1 MQRELINELG
11 NKIVVSVTRTPGT
24 MLTPGR
30 VTIKMTGP
38 KSVSEN
44 IITQKEALVLT
55 KMLGEMFRRAL

>member
-1 MQRELINELG
+1 MQTVFINEMG
-11 NKIVVSVTRTPGT
+11 SRIEVSVTRTPGT
-24 MLTPGR
+24 MLTHGR
-30 VTIKMTGP
+30 VTIKIIGP

>member
-1 MQRELINELG
+1 MEKVFVNELG
-11 NKIVVSVTRTPGT
+11 NRISISVIRSPGT
-24 MLTPGR
+24 MLAPGR